1 MEDEREVEGFGD
13 TLIRAVMLG
22 SVKDISDLPALSILL
37 QRSAQA
43 KL

>member
-13 TLIRAVMLG
+13 TLIRAAILG
-22 SVKDISDLPALSILL
+22 SVRHIRSSPALSILL
-37 QRSAQA
+37 ERSAQA